1 MAPRTITL
9 CLALVV
15 TACKGKPTKPPFLQ
29 STVHAK
35 KIWQINTAA
44 TAQTASDNKYLE
56 KTKNTLKKL
65 GIRGEKQRALTH
77 HILAAALAAKKKD
90 TQGVLAVA
98 NAALE
103 KFNLRQND
111 AVGRFFALCVDTIL
125 MDKDSTWRGCNAEK
139 KDALKFLLM
148 LNNNQYTKPIL
159 EALFKT
165 SDIAKNA
172 SKLDLLLK
180 ITEGTNDVIRNCVDA
195 LIKQHNTAE

>member
-15 TACKGKPTKPPFLQ
+15 TACKGKPTKPPSLQ

-35 KIWQINTAA
+35 KRWQINTAA
-44 TAQTASDNKYLE
+44 TTQTASDNKYLE

-77 HILAAALAAKKKD
+77 HILAATLAAKQKD

-98 NAALE
+98 NSALKEHKIERE
-103 KFNLRQND
+103 K
-111 AVGRFFALCVDTIL
+111 AVSLFLAFCINTIL
-125 MDKDSTWRGCNAEK
+125 MDKDSTWRGCNAKK

-180 ITEGTNDVIRNCVDA
+180 ITEGTNDVIRNCVDT